1 MEIRRFFVEQKDIV
15 DGKVTLTGDEFYHMT
30 KVLRYKVGY
39 KAVILANDGIERH
52 SVVEEIGKDYAILTI
67 EDEVVA
73 DRKNVAV
80 TLYAGL
86 LKNNKL
92 DFVVQKGVELGVDN
106 IVPFTSQNSAET
118 KFNTDRAN
126 KIALESAK
134 QCGSV
139 YLSKVG
145 DLVDYDQVLDSFKN
159 FDKVIFAY
167 ENEKVNR
174 IADVVKGAK
183 NLAIVVGPEG
193 GFTPEET
200 DRAVECGATV
210 VTLGRRILR
219 AETASIVSATI
230 ALEALGELD
239 YD

>member
-1 MEIRRFFVEQKDIV
+1 MEIRRFFVHPTDIV
-15 DGKVTLTGDEFYHMT
+15 AKKVTLTGDEFYHMT

-39 KAVILANDGIERH
+39 KAVLLAGDGIERH

-67 EDEVVA
+67 EDEVRV
-73 DRKNVAV
+73 DFKNAKV

-118 KFNTDRAN
+118 KFNVDRAN

-139 YLSKVG
+139 YLSKVS
-145 DLVDYDQVLDSFKN
+145 DLVDYEEVLDSFKN
-159 FDKVIFAY
+159 YDKVIFAY

-174 IADVVKGAK
+174 IADAVKGAK

-193 GFTPEET
+193 GFTEEET
-200 DRAVECGATV
+200 QMAIDNGATI

-219 AETASIVSATI
+219 AETASIVSATL
-230 ALEALGELD
+230 ALETLGELD
-239 YD
+239 YE

>member
-1 MEIRRFFVEQKDIV
+1 MEIRRFFVDKKDIV
-15 DGKVTLTGDEFYHMT
+15 DGKITLTGDEFYHMT

-52 SVVEEIGKDYAILTI
+52 SVVEEIGKDSAILAV
-67 EDEVVA
+67 ENEVVA
-73 DRKNVAV
+73 DRKNATI

-106 IVPFTSQNSAET
+106 IVPFISQNSAET
-118 KFNTDRAN
+118 KFNSERAN

-145 DLVDYDQVLDSFKN
+145 DLVDYDKVIDDFKCY
-159 FDKVIFAY
+159 DKVIFAY
-167 ENEKVNR
+167 ENEKTNR
-174 IADVVKGAK
+174 IVDAVKGAK
-183 NLAIVVGPEG
+183 KLAIVVGPEG

-200 DRAVECGATV
+200 EMAIENGATV

-219 AETASIVSATI
+219 AETASIVSATL
-230 ALEALGELD
+230 ALESLGELD

>member
-1 MEIRRFFVEQKDIV
+1 MEIRRFFVEKSDIL

-39 KAVILANDGIERH
+39 KAVILANDGIERL
-52 SVVEEIGKDYAILTI
+52 SVVDEIGKDYAILSI
-67 EDEVVA
+67 EEESVV
-73 DRKNVAV
+73 DRKNATV

-86 LKNNKL
+86 HKNNKL

-106 IVPFTSQNSAET
+106 IVPFISQNSAET
-118 KFNTDRAN
+118 KFNFERAG

-139 YLSKVG
+139 YLSRVC
-145 DLVDYDQVLDSFKN
+145 DLIDFDQVLDQFKDY
-159 FDKVIFAY
+159 DKVIFAY
-167 ENEKVNR
+167 ENERNNR
-174 IADVVKGAK
+174 IADAVKGGK
-183 NLAIVVGPEG
+183 NIAIVVGPEG

-200 DRAVECGATV
+200 EKAIENGAIV

-219 AETASIVSATI
+219 AETASIVSVTL

>member
-1 MEIRRFFVEQKDIV
+1 MEIRRFFVHPTDIV
-15 DGKVTLTGDEFYHMT
+15 AKKVTLTGDEFYHMT

-67 EDEVVA
+67 EDEVRV
-73 DRKNVAV
+73 DFKNAKV

-118 KFNTDRAN
+118 KFNVDRAN

-139 YLSKVG
+139 YLSKVS
-145 DLVDYDQVLDSFKN
+145 DLVDYEEVLDSFKN
-159 FDKVIFAY
+159 YDKVIFAY

-174 IADVVKGAK
+174 IADAVKGAK

-193 GFTPEET
+193 GFTEEET
-200 DRAVECGATV
+200 QMAIDNGATI

-219 AETASIVSATI
+219 AETASIVSATL
-230 ALEALGELD
+230 ALETLGELD
-239 YD
+239 YE

>member
-15 DGKVTLTGDEFYHMT
+15 DGKITLMGDEFYHMT

-39 KAVILANDGIERH
+39 KAVILANDGVERH
-52 SVVEEIGKDYAILTI
+52 STVEEIAKDYAVLNID
-67 EDEVVA
+67 EEVVV
-73 DRKNVAV
+73 DRKNATV

-92 DFVVQKGVELGVDN
+92 DFVVQKCVELGVDN

-118 KFNTDRAN
+118 KFNAERAG

-139 YLSKVG
+139 YLSKVS
-145 DLVDYDQVLDSFKN
+145 DLVD
-159 FDKVIFAY
+159 FDKVVADFKEYDRVIFAY
-167 ENEKVNR
+167 ENEKTNR
-174 IADVVKGAK
+174 IRDAVKGAK

-200 DRAVECGATV
+200 QMALDGGATV

-219 AETASIVSATI
+219 AETASIVSATL